1 MKTRDRRMHGSLACR
16 RRRFYRRESGAA
28 HLPSPSKQCYV
39 QAVRRL
45 YLAVIN
51 QALTDVLENE
61 EEAEA
66 AKQWLSSRDFDSF
79 VEPLGCGPD
88 VFRQQL
94 TRTLSNTLAPETE
107 PTVAFPVS
115 IMPPESR

>member
-1 MKTRDRRMHGSLACR
+1 M
-16 RRRFYRRESGAA
+16 
-28 HLPSPSKQCYV
+28 PSPSKKFYL

-51 QALTDVLENE
+51 QAIIDVLENE

-79 VEPLGCGPD
+79 VKPLGCGPE

-94 TRTLSNTLAPETE
+94 TRTFSNTLAPEIE
-107 PTVAFPVS
+107 PTLVFPAPV
-115 IMPPESR
+115 MRPRAVEDFN